1 MLQEVAHR
9 ISACVRDTD
18 TVARLSGGEFTV
30 ILTDVTRPPHIAT
43 IATISGEILDALRQP
58 FALAAGEGRVWCSIG
73 IIVYPGDGATLDE
86 LVTHADAA
94 MYAAKNAGRNQYR
107 FFTKSMRAGGSDK
120 PARTRVSSPRAG
132 ALTVYLLPCPL
143 PPLAAL
149 TVPPCIA
156 TSRRQARLA
165 RGSWFLASKCSGACT
180 PGWRVWS
187 GKRGAQVRAA
197 DGKLCANQL
206 LPTYYRT

>member
-18 TVARLSGGEFTV
+18 TVARLGGDEFTV

-58 FALAAGEGRVWCSIG
+58 FALAASEGRVWCSIG
-73 IIVYPGDGATLDE
+73 IIVYPGDGTTLDE

-107 FFTKSMRAGGSDK
+107 FFTKSMRAGGSDE

-132 ALTVYLLPCPL
+132 AHADGIP
-143 PPLAAL
+143 AAL
-149 TVPPCIA
+149 PAAAIGRADCTALHRDKPTPGPPC
-156 TSRRQARLA
+156 ARLMVSCIEVRRRVHA
-165 RGSWFLASKCSGACT
+165 RMACL
-180 PGWRVWS
+180 VWQAC
-187 GKRGAQVRAA
+187 GTCQ
-197 DGKLCANQL
+197 
-206 LPTYYRT
+206 